1 VGLRVR
7 PDGSG
12 RKLGKQLE
20 SAVKAGAAWALI
32 LGYEL
37 SRGEVVLRDL
47 LHGEQRALPLG
58 DVPEAIAAAH

>member
-20 SAVKAGAAWALI
+20 SAVKAGAAWAVI
-32 LGYEL
+32 LGDEL

-47 LHGEQRALPLG
+47 LHGEQGALPLD
-58 DVPEAIAAAH
+58 DVPAAIHPAH